1 MRSTG
6 AIPASRKRALAPE
19 PRSQAP
25 SDRQSRAVAMA
36 AARDRRDRDHQPA
49 GGIPSHTTVI
59 DCEASG
65 LSSSSPKACRPTGTS
80 LDHGHGQIRDHPR
93 SARSPSDSVPGAL
106 TAAAPPAA
114 HRCRAD
120 ASGPDRGAAAQ
131 GLGRRY
137 PGEQVRAPS
146 RTFRKPGSAPRRRGG
161 GSPFAF
167 TRLRIVLAPDP
178 NRRTDPVVMALAT
191 PGRHLRACRS
201 LG

>member
-1 MRSTG
+1 
-6 AIPASRKRALAPE
+6 
-19 PRSQAP
+19 
-25 SDRQSRAVAMA
+25 MA

-49 GGIPSHTTVI
+49 GGGGHTFPHDRHRLRGVWFVLI
-59 DCEASG
+59 QPEG
-65 LSSSSPKACRPTGTS
+65 LPP
-80 LDHGHGQIRDHPR
+80 DGHEPGPWSWTDPR
-93 SARSPSDSVPGAL
+93 SPEKRSVTFRFSTGGADRRR
-106 TAAAPPAA
+106 PPAA

-146 RTFRKPGSAPRRRGG
+146 RTFRKPGSAPRRRGR

-178 NRRTDPVVMALAT
+178 GPGDKSDRLRGVGQALIASRTRAGGANRRTDPVVMALAT
-191 PGRHLRACRS
+191 PGRHLRAADP
-201 LG
+201 